1 MGASS
6 RSSSAA
12 VEVTPASR
20 FPVRGNTV
28 SPAGH
33 VSPRTRFSG
42 SRGSRRELR
51 RGEGSSQAPAQGK
64 AATAR
69 RRGREMPPW
78 GPAWAAPL
86 SLAHAPSPPPPRAAC
101 SQLQRHVSGL
111 SHGKQ
116 PKVFSILRFVCA
128 YHVHPRLSVGTHTA
142 LDGTKNPLE

>member
-1 MGASS
+1 MGA
-6 RSSSAA
+6 SSSAA

-20 FPVRGNTV
+20 FPVRGNAV

-86 SLAHAPSPPPPRAAC
+86 SLAHAPSPPPPRPVPPAPNSSATFLVSVTGNSRKC
-101 SQLQRHVSGL
+101 FPFCVSFALIMFARDFPWGHTLPLMAQRI
-111 SHGKQ
+111 
-116 PKVFSILRFVCA
+116 P
-128 YHVHPRLSVGTHTA
+128 
-142 LDGTKNPLE
+142 

>member
-1 MGASS
+1 MGA
-6 RSSSAA
+6 SSSAA

-20 FPVRGNTV
+20 FPVRGNAV

-42 SRGSRRELR
+42 SRGSRGELR

-86 SLAHAPSPPPPRAAC
+86 SLAHAPSPPRPAPCRLLPTPAPRFWSESRETAE
-101 SQLQRHVSGL
+101 S
-111 SHGKQ
+111 
-116 PKVFSILRFVCA
+116 VFHFAFRL
-128 YHVHPRLSVGTHTA
+128 RLSCSPETFRGDTHC
-142 LDGTKNPLE
+142 P